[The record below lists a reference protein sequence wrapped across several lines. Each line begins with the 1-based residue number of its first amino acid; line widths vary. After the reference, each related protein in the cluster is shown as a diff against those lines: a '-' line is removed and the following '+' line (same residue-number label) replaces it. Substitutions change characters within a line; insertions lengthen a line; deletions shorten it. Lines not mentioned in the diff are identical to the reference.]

1 MALKPQ
7 EGRTMR
13 FSWVSVRLRAFVG
26 ITAFDPQ
33 GNSAGILSP
42 GLAGGYFTASATW
55 EACSDGVLTE
65 EDRRLSRVGGLSEL
79 REQGSAGAA
88 VWTQG
93 FGLWTPELVRMEGS
107 AQSRGWVLW
116 TRLGCSLMEA
126 MVASSSVP
134 QSFPPLFT
142 APAKRKICL
151 SPFPTLTYS
160 AVAKWCWKSGFKS

>member
-13 FSWVSVRLRAFVG
+13 FSWVSVRLGAFVG

-42 GLAGGYFTASATW
+42 GLAGGFFTTRATW

-65 EDRRLSRVGGLSEL
+65 EDRRLSRVGALPEL

-88 VWTQG
+88 MWTQG

-107 AQSRGWVLW
+107 AWSRGWVLW
-116 TRLGCSLMEA
+116 TRLGCSLMAA
-126 MVASSSVP
+126 MVASSSMP

-142 APAKRKICL
+142 APAKKKNL
-151 SPFPTLTYS
+151 PLPFS
-160 AVAKWCWKSGFKS
+160 NIDIQCCG